1 MLMNEKMYQ
10 RVAALVA
17 ERLRRKEALA
27 SSSQAQAKRDQQSL
41 ATSGASISEVGDIVD
56 MVAERLRGS
65 TPEGNHLQKSLSP
78 AFDSPNLPTPASQR
92 SDVSISRSSSSSS
105 NLLTPASQRSG
116 VSISRSSSSASF
128 SRASS
133 TASLGDGESQIQI
146 DEEDDDGVYDDED
159 TESADSNDDEDDDE
173 GAGYDGIKHK
183 RGKKSVYTCQDRTDV
198 TAPVLTFLDSSFLA
212 PPQSELYPQGQ
223 KKRNGDFKKYAPLDF
238 DCFKDKIKGII
249 RGLAANS
256 DAPKIHQRLFW
267 AAYDVVRKRR
277 ANHMQCWRLY
287 GYPKDLIY
295 GGKKEFIEKHGDP
308 WAKKKHKR
316 KRKRRRRTQRM
327 TPKTSKK
334 RRKKRS
340 RKGVSKK
347 LNFEEEGEKQQQ
359 FRDSR
364 QAIY

>member
-27 SSSQAQAKRDQQSL
+27 SSSQAKRDQQSL
-41 ATSGASISEVGDIVD
+41 ATSGALGASISGVGDIVD
-56 MVAERLRGS
+56 MVADRLRGS
-65 TPEGNHLQKSLSP
+65 TPEGNQSSSP
-78 AFDSPNLPTPASQR
+78 AFDSP
-92 SDVSISRSSSSSS
+92 
-105 NLLTPASQRSG
+105 LLTPASG
-116 VSISRSSSSASF
+116 VSISRSNSSSSASF

-146 DEEDDDGVYDDED
+146 EEDDGVFYDDED
-159 TESADSNDDEDDDE
+159 TGSADSNDDEDDDE

-183 RGKKSVYTCQDRTDV
+183 RGKKTSYTCQDRIDV
-198 TAPVLTFLDSSFLA
+198 TIPVLTFLDSSCLA
-212 PPQSELYPQGQ
+212 PPQSELYPKGQ

-238 DCFKDKIKGII
+238 DCFKEKIKGII
-249 RGLAANS
+249 RGLAANNS
-256 DAPKIHQRLFW
+256 NAPKIHQRLFW

-308 WAKKKHKR
+308 WAKKKHVR

-359 FRDSR
+359 QFRDSQ

>member
-1 MLMNEKMYQ
+1 MYQ

-17 ERLRRKEALA
+17 ERLRREEALA
-27 SSSQAQAKRDQQSL
+27 SNSQAKRDQQSL

-65 TPEGNHLQKSLSP
+65 TPEGNRLQSLSP
-78 AFDSPNLPTPASQR
+78 AFDPPNLPTPASQR

-146 DEEDDDGVYDDED
+146 DEEDDDGAYDYED

-173 GAGYDGIKHK
+173 GAGYDSIKHK
-183 RGKKSVYTCQDRTDV
+183 RGKKTVYTCQDRTDV

-212 PPQSELYPQGQ
+212 PPQSELYPKGQ

-249 RGLAANS
+249 RGLAANNN
-256 DAPKIHQRLFW
+256 DAPNIHQRLFW

-277 ANHMQCWRLY
+277 ANHMQCWRLH

-295 GGKKEFIEKHGDP
+295 GGKKKFIKKHGDP

-347 LNFEEEGEKQQQ
+347 LNFEDPAQQQ
-359 FRDSR
+359 PAQ
-364 QAIY
+364 QAIF

>member
-27 SSSQAQAKRDQQSL
+27 SSSQAKRDQQSL

-65 TPEGNHLQKSLSP
+65 TPEGNRLQSLSP

-105 NLLTPASQRSG
+105 NLVTPASQRSG

-146 DEEDDDGVYDDED
+146 DEEDDDGVYDYED

-173 GAGYDGIKHK
+173 GAGYDSIKHK
-183 RGKKSVYTCQDRTDV
+183 RGKKTVYTCQDRTDV
-198 TAPVLTFLDSSFLA
+198 TVPVLNLLDSSFLA

-249 RGLAANS
+249 RGLAANNS
-256 DAPKIHQRLFW
+256 DAPNIHQRLFW

-295 GGKKEFIEKHGDP
+295 GGKKEFIKKHGDP